1 MATTFLFS
9 SRNTEM
15 ELEETREKIIKTS
28 TELFLRDGCK
38 RVTMDNIATQMHI
51 SKRTLYEIFATKE
64 ELLNA
69 CIYAIHQE
77 IEKGK
82 EKLCSQV
89 DEPILLAIF
98 LLRGTVE
105 TNHKY
110 DTFIEDIQRYYPE
123 IYNQFTSMHS
133 SLFRQELAAALRE
146 AQQKGIIRPNADLE
160 QIFNAIQSLMR
171 SCHTAET
178 QEQKKEWVKNVSET
192 SYTFIR
198 GLMTAEAI
206 ERYDA
211 QEETF
216 RHLFAG
222 TIENENKK

>member
-1 MATTFLFS
+1 
-9 SRNTEM
+9 M
-15 ELEETREKIIKTS
+15 ELEETKDKIIKTS
-28 TELFLRDGCK
+28 TGLFLRDGCK
-38 RVTMDNIATQMHI
+38 RVTMDNIAAQMHI

-69 CIYAIHQE
+69 CIYAIHDE

-98 LLRGTVE
+98 LLQNTVIA
-105 TNHKY
+105 NHKY
-110 DTFIEDIQRYYPE
+110 DTFVEDIQRYYPE
-123 IYNQFTSMHS
+123 IYSQFSSMHS
-133 SLFRQELAAALRE
+133 SLFRKELAGALEE
-146 AQQKGIIRPNADLE
+146 AQQKGIIRKNSDLD
-160 QIFNAIQSLMR
+160 QIFKTLEALMK
-171 SCHTAET
+171 SCHSAQTK
-178 QEQKKEWVKNVSET
+178 EQKDEWVKNVSET
-192 SYTFIR
+192 GYTFIR

-216 RHLFAG
+216 RNLFKKI
-222 TIENENKK
+222 TSENNK